1 MSEEHKDQ
9 DKGKPDH
16 ATNRH
21 EPTKNDRKSNNPSY
35 GERKGG
41 HGKGGENQ
49 TDARSRMR
57 GDQNE
62 RISKQEEYE
71 RQRQERF
78 DEKKT
83 EIDGINAE
91 NDKQLTY
98 AKFKQDNNMFCVTA
112 ASSVKIQKHR
122 KLPADLMELFDRR
135 PPKRKEH
142 ILCGCVIK
150 PE

>member
-9 DKGKPDH
+9 GKGKPDH

-21 EPTKNDRKSNNPSY
+21 EPTKNDRKPNNPSY

-62 RISKQEEYE
+62 RISKQEEFE
-71 RQRQERF
+71 KQRQARF
-78 DEKKT
+78 DEKKN
-83 EIDGINAE
+83 EIDQINTK
-91 NDKQLTY
+91 NDEQLTY
-98 AKFKQDNNMFCVTA
+98 AKFKENHDMFCVA
-112 ASSVKIQKHR
+112 ATSSVKIQKHG
-122 KLPADLMELFDRR
+122 KLPGDLMELLNKR

-142 ILCGCVIK
+142 ILDGCVIK

>member
-9 DKGKPDH
+9 GKGKPDH
-16 ATNRH
+16 ATIRH
-21 EPTKNDRKSNNPSY
+21 EPTKNDRKPNNPSY

-57 GDQNE
+57 DDQND
-62 RISKQEEYE
+62 RTNKQEEWE
-71 RQRQERF
+71 RLRQERF
-78 DEKKT
+78 DEKQK
-83 EIDGINAE
+83 EIEEINAKNE
-91 NDKQLTY
+91 GRTTY
-98 AKFKQDNNMFCVTA
+98 AKFKEENAMFRVTA
-112 ASSVKIQKHR
+112 ASAVKIEKHR
-122 KLPADLMELFDRR
+122 KLPADLMELLNRR

-142 ILCGCVIK
+142 ILDGCVIK

>member
-9 DKGKPDH
+9 GKGKPDH

-21 EPTKNDRKSNNPSY
+21 EPTKNDRKPNNPSY

-49 TDARSRMR
+49 TDPRSRMR
-57 GDQNE
+57 GDQND
-62 RISKQEEYE
+62 RTAKQEEWE

-78 DEKKT
+78 DEKQK
-83 EIDGINAE
+83 EIEDMNAE
-91 NDKQLTY
+91 NEGRLTY
-98 AKFKQDNNMFCVTA
+98 AKFKESNAMFSVTA
-112 ASSVKIQKHR
+112 ASAVKIEKHG
-122 KLPADLMELFDRR
+122 KLPADLMELLNKR

-142 ILCGCVIK
+142 ILGGCVIK